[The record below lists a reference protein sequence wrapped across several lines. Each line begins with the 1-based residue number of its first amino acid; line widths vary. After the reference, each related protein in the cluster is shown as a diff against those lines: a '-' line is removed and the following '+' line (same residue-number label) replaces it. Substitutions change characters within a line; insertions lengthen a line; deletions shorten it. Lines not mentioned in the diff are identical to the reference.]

1 MVKRSR
7 GTLSTYSRKLKSKG
21 QLGVTKV
28 FKQFK
33 PGDRVVISIKAGHRG
48 MPHPRY
54 RGKHATVVAA
64 QGGSYV
70 IEVRDGNATKRLI
83 SSPAHLEPA

>member
-7 GTLSTYSRKLKSKG
+7 GTLSTHSRKLKSKG
-21 QLGVTKV
+21 RLGVTKV

-33 PGDRVVISIKAGHRG
+33 PGDKVVVSIKAGHPG

-54 RGKHATVVAA
+54 RGRHATVVAT
-64 QGGSYV
+64 QGSAYV

-83 SSPAHLEPA
+83 SGPAHLEPA